1 MLKKEISSSMLN
13 NKYNLNFIHNRP
25 NSAIRSNK
33 YYLKVNTN
41 NCSYTNPPPII
52 FTSPNNKRPK
62 NMGNKMEKEELYEN
76 NMQLKKSIS
85 KMQKELAQTKFQVVK
100 RGMELQVKEKILRE
114 CLKENDIEID
124 HQMKLD
130 RGRESAIITL
140 YKEKYIS
147 LKKKYDEECRINKIL
162 KSNITNSKIKEYQI
176 ENDVLNKE
184 ISKIKALYEQSQEN
198 VEKLNKAV
206 QELYLLKNK
215 LIEQHK
221 IISNFSKKNELLN
234 KEISILKQDN
244 YDLTTKL
251 EVNNKKREKLLIWN
265 DKLKIKNIQFL
276 KNRKINENYMLKNDD
291 NVRKIRDLKK
301 ELTEVKFAFNRKVF
315 DYDELKKNYDVCQK
329 KLNNSSTNI
338 LKPFNHKNVS
348 YFERDPSLKD
358 INKLELFKSLYN
370 ESQVKIGIYEKYL
383 KEKNINPKDITKK
396 YGYNGILSSDSQ
408 SLLQYN
414 KMNINTSIP
423 KIIKEDKDKGNDLLA
438 LNNIKNE
445 KGNDKDKII
454 MNNKTNLTTDSGIE
468 KYKNIRIKDLN
479 NDNEIKEDHKDIN
492 SETKKNEIKLNNDK
506 KNSNVI
512 KENKEL
518 KDNNFTENKSNI
530 NEEKLI
536 NINNDNINKKG
547 INLKDENNDI
557 KDKKENN
564 DKEENEKNN
573 DNKKENTD
581 INNNDDISEE
591 YNDFIENKKSE
602 NDEVSDI
609 QKEYNNTNNGNEKKK
624 NLKRNPSSDELM
636 NSRKSEEVISNQFS
650 KTNSYYNI
658 TSSEAEDKNADSS
671 NEEIENKFIP
681 LIHIF
686 IKNLEANN
694 FTINLL
700 ENKLKEIHKSFE
712 GKEELNKDEFLSPF
726 INLFVESMKVTK
738 ENDIQIIK
746 SFFNEYIDHIKG
758 NTSQFFNDLIKIFK
772 NLNDYSKV
780 EMTEDLLNS
789 LAYNLQKHQP
799 DLENRIKED
808 DMTGSKLLTFD
819 IFQKIV
825 RELGISL
832 NDQIMEYL
840 LYKMKKDTP
849 ENNSIFDLN
858 YDFVLNL
865 LNRKIPDEIKKN
877 EDIGQKLSDKLS
889 DFKNN
894 MLNEDT
900 DLEQVFKDKIKR
912 INNED
917 KKYEVVEKDVFFEM
931 MEQYGVTVTDE
942 IKDVI
947 YHVFIIEEPFCTDNG
962 KIQMM
967 DFIKLKKLFLNDY
980 YTE

>member
-13 NKYNLNFIHNRP
+13 NKYNLNFINTRP
-25 NSAIRSNK
+25 NSAIKSNR
-33 YYLKVNTN
+33 YYLKLNTN
-41 NCSYTNPPPII
+41 NYSYINPPPII

-176 ENDVLNKE
+176 ENDILSKE
-184 ISKIKALYEQSQEN
+184 ISKIKALYEQSLEN
-198 VEKLNKAV
+198 IEKLNKTI
-206 QELYLLKNK
+206 QELYFLKDK

-221 IISNFSKKNELLN
+221 IISTFSKRNELLN
-234 KEISILKQDN
+234 KEINILKQDN
-244 YDLTTKL
+244 YELTAKL
-251 EVNNKKREKLLIWN
+251 EVNNKKREKLLKWN

-315 DYDELKKNYDVCQK
+315 DYSELKKNFDDCQK

-348 YFERDPSLKD
+348 YFEKDPSFKD
-358 INKLELFKSLYN
+358 INKLELFKSLFN

-396 YGYNGILSSDSQ
+396 YGYNGILSSDNQ
-408 SLLQYN
+408 SLLLYN
-414 KMNINTSIP
+414 KIN
-423 KIIKEDKDKGNDLLA
+423 IKEEKDKGNNLLD
-438 LNNIKNE
+438 LNNIKNGKE
-445 KGNDKDKII
+445 NDKDKII
-454 MNNKTNLTTDSGIE
+454 INNKTNLTTDSGNE
-468 KYKNIRIKDLN
+468 KYKNIRIKNLN

-492 SETKKNEIKLNNDK
+492 SEIKDNEIKLNNDK
-506 KNSNVI
+506 KNSK
-512 KENKEL
+512 KENKNN
-518 KDNNFTENKSNI
+518 KDKNFIENI
-530 NEEKLI
+530 NTNEKKQN
-536 NINNDNINKKG
+536 NINNDNINKKD
-547 INLKDENNDI
+547 INLKEENNYLN
-557 KDKKENN
+557 DKKENI
-564 DKEENEKNN
+564 DKEDEKNN
-573 DNKKENTD
+573 DNKKEIAN
-581 INNNDDISEE
+581 INNNDDISDE
-591 YNDFIENKKSE
+591 YNDFVENKISE
-602 NDEVSDI
+602 NDEI
-609 QKEYNNTNNGNEKKK
+609 NGTNKEINNANNESEKKK

-636 NSRKSEEVISNQFS
+636 NSRKSEELISNHFS
-650 KTNSYYNI
+650 KTNSNYNI
-658 TSSEAEDKNADSS
+658 TSSEFEEKNHDSS

-686 IKNLEANN
+686 IKNFEANN
-694 FTINLL
+694 FTINML
-700 ENKLKEIHKSFE
+700 ESKLKEIHKSFE

-746 SFFNEYIDHIKG
+746 SFFNEYIDHLKG

-825 RELGISL
+825 SELDISL
-832 NDQIMEYL
+832 NDQIMEFL

-858 YDFVLNL
+858 YDFVINL

-877 EDIGQKLSDKLS
+877 EEIGQKLSDKLS

-947 YHVFIIEEPFCTDNG
+947 YHVFIIEEPCCTDDG

>member
-1 MLKKEISSSMLN
+1 MLKKEISSSLLN
-13 NKYNLNFIHNRP
+13 YKYNLNFIHTRP

-33 YYLKVNTN
+33 FFLRVNN
-41 NCSYTNPPPII
+41 NNYSYTNPPPII
-52 FTSPNNKRPK
+52 FTSPNDKRPK
-62 NMGNKMEKEELYEN
+62 NMGNNMEKEELYEN

-100 RGMELQVKEKILRE
+100 RGMELQAKEKILRE

-147 LKKKYDEECRINKIL
+147 LKKKYDEECRINKVL
-162 KSNITNSKIKEYQI
+162 KSNITNTKIKEYQI
-176 ENDVLNKE
+176 ENDILNE
-184 ISKIKALYEQSQEN
+184 ELSKMKALYEQSQKN

-206 QELYLLKNK
+206 QELYFLKDK
-215 LIEQHK
+215 LIEQHR
-221 IISNFSKKNELLN
+221 IISTFSKKNELLN

-244 YDLTTKL
+244 YELYCKL
-251 EVNNKKREKLLIWN
+251 EVNNKKRGKLLIWN
-265 DKLKIKNIQFL
+265 DKLKIKNILFL
-276 KNRKINENYMLKNDD
+276 KNRKINENYMIKNDD

-301 ELTEVKFAFNRKVF
+301 ELSEVKFAFNRKVF
-315 DYDELKKNYDVCQK
+315 DYVELKKNFDDCQK

-338 LKPFNHKNVS
+338 LKPFNHKNIS
-348 YFERDPSLKD
+348 YLEKDPSLKD
-358 INKLELFKSLYN
+358 INKLELYKSLYN
-370 ESQVKIGIYEKYL
+370 ESQVKIAIYEKYL
-383 KEKNINPKDITKK
+383 KEKNVNPKDITKK

-408 SLLQYN
+408 SLMLYN
-414 KMNINTSIP
+414 KININTSAP
-423 KIIKEDKDKGNDLLA
+423 KIIKEDKDNNLLA

-445 KGNDKDKII
+445 KGNNKDKNII
-454 MNNKTNLTTDSGIE
+454 NDKANLTTDSGLE
-468 KYKNIRIKDLN
+468 KYKNIRIKDSN

-492 SETKKNEIKLNNDK
+492 SDINENEIKFNSYK
-506 KNSNVI
+506 KNSNEI
-512 KENKEL
+512 KENNNNNL
-518 KDNNFTENKSNI
+518 KKNNNNI
-530 NEEKLI
+530 NEEKQTKI
-536 NINNDNINKKG
+536 NKENINKKD
-547 INLKDENNDI
+547 INLKEENNYI
-557 KDKKENN
+557 NDKKDNN
-564 DKEENEKNN
+564 DKEEEDEKNN
-573 DNKKENTD
+573 DNKKKNVN
-581 INNNDDISEE
+581 INKNNSDDISEE
-591 YNDFIENKKSE
+591 YNDFIDSKKSE
-602 NDEVSDI
+602 NDEISDTK
-609 QKEYNNTNNGNEKKK
+609 KEMNKTNNISEKKK
-624 NLKRNPSSDELM
+624 NLKRNPSSDELI
-636 NSRKSEEVISNQFS
+636 NSKKSEEVISNQFS
-650 KTNSYYNI
+650 KTNSNYNI
-658 TSSEAEDKNADSS
+658 TSSEVEEKNVDSS

-686 IKNLEANN
+686 IKNFEANN
-694 FTINLL
+694 FTINIL

-726 INLFVESMKVTK
+726 INLFIESMKVTK

-746 SFFNEYIDHIKG
+746 SFFNEYIDHLKG

-799 DLENRIKED
+799 DIENRIKED
-808 DMTGSKLLTFD
+808 DMAGSKLLTFD

-825 RELGISL
+825 SELGISL

-877 EDIGQKLSDKLS
+877 EDIGQELSDKLS

-917 KKYEVVEKDVFFEM
+917 KNYEVVEKDVFFEM
-931 MEQYGVTVTDE
+931 MEQYGVIVTDE

-947 YHVFIIEEPFCTDNG
+947 YHVFIIEEPCCTDNG

>member
-13 NKYNLNFIHNRP
+13 NKYNLNFINTRP
-25 NSAIRSNK
+25 NSAIKSNR
-33 YYLKVNTN
+33 YYLKLNTN
-41 NCSYTNPPPII
+41 NYSYINPPPII

-176 ENDVLNKE
+176 ENDILSKE
-184 ISKIKALYEQSQEN
+184 ISKIKALYEQSLEN
-198 VEKLNKAV
+198 IEKLNKTI
-206 QELYLLKNK
+206 QELYFLKDK

-221 IISNFSKKNELLN
+221 IISTFSKKNELLN
-234 KEISILKQDN
+234 KEINILKQDN
-244 YDLTTKL
+244 YELTAKL
-251 EVNNKKREKLLIWN
+251 EVNNKKREKLLKWN

-315 DYDELKKNYDVCQK
+315 DYSELKKNFDDCQK

-348 YFERDPSLKD
+348 YFEKDPSFKD
-358 INKLELFKSLYN
+358 INKLELFKSLFN

-396 YGYNGILSSDSQ
+396 YGYNGILSSDNQ
-408 SLLQYN
+408 SLLLYN
-414 KMNINTSIP
+414 KIN
-423 KIIKEDKDKGNDLLA
+423 IKEEKDKGNNLLD
-438 LNNIKNE
+438 LNNIKNGKE
-445 KGNDKDKII
+445 NDKDKII
-454 MNNKTNLTTDSGIE
+454 INNKTNLTTDRGNE
-468 KYKNIRIKDLN
+468 KYKNIRIKNLN

-492 SETKKNEIKLNNDK
+492 SEIKENEIKLNNDK
-506 KNSNVI
+506 KNSK
-512 KENKEL
+512 KENKNN
-518 KDNNFTENKSNI
+518 KDKNFIENI
-530 NEEKLI
+530 NTNEKKQN
-536 NINNDNINKKG
+536 NINNDNINKKD
-547 INLKDENNDI
+547 INLKEENNYLN
-557 KDKKENN
+557 DKKENI
-564 DKEENEKNN
+564 DKEDEKNN
-573 DNKKENTD
+573 DNKKEIAN
-581 INNNDDISEE
+581 INNNDDISDE
-591 YNDFIENKKSE
+591 YNDFVENKISE
-602 NDEVSDI
+602 NDEI
-609 QKEYNNTNNGNEKKK
+609 NGTNKEINNANNESEKKK

-636 NSRKSEEVISNQFS
+636 NSRKSEELISNHFS
-650 KTNSYYNI
+650 KTNSNYNI
-658 TSSEAEDKNADSS
+658 TSSEFEEKNHDSS

-686 IKNLEANN
+686 IKNFEANN
-694 FTINLL
+694 FTINML
-700 ENKLKEIHKSFE
+700 ESKLKEIHKSFE

-746 SFFNEYIDHIKG
+746 SFFNEYIDHLKG

-825 RELGISL
+825 SELDISL
-832 NDQIMEYL
+832 NDQIMEFL

-858 YDFVLNL
+858 YDFVINL

-877 EDIGQKLSDKLS
+877 EEIGQKLSDKLS

-947 YHVFIIEEPFCTDNG
+947 YHVFIIEEPCCTDDG

>member
-13 NKYNLNFIHNRP
+13 NKYNLNFINTRP
-25 NSAIRSNK
+25 NSAIKSNR
-33 YYLKVNTN
+33 YYLKLNTN
-41 NCSYTNPPPII
+41 NYSYINPPPII

-176 ENDVLNKE
+176 ENDILSKE
-184 ISKIKALYEQSQEN
+184 ISKIKALYEQSLEN
-198 VEKLNKAV
+198 IEKLNKTI
-206 QELYLLKNK
+206 QELYFLKDK

-221 IISNFSKKNELLN
+221 IISTFSKKNELLN
-234 KEISILKQDN
+234 KEINILKQDN
-244 YDLTTKL
+244 YELTAKL
-251 EVNNKKREKLLIWN
+251 EVNNKKREKLLKWN

-315 DYDELKKNYDVCQK
+315 DYSELKKNFDDCQK

-348 YFERDPSLKD
+348 YFEKDPSFKD
-358 INKLELFKSLYN
+358 INKLELFKSLFN

-396 YGYNGILSSDSQ
+396 YGYNGILSSDNQ
-408 SLLQYN
+408 SLLLYN
-414 KMNINTSIP
+414 KIN
-423 KIIKEDKDKGNDLLA
+423 IKEEKDKGNNLLD
-438 LNNIKNE
+438 LNNIKNGKE
-445 KGNDKDKII
+445 NDKDKII
-454 MNNKTNLTTDSGIE
+454 INNKTNLTTDSGNE
-468 KYKNIRIKDLN
+468 KYKNIRIKNLN

-492 SETKKNEIKLNNDK
+492 SEIKENEIKLNNDK
-506 KNSNVI
+506 KNSK
-512 KENKEL
+512 KENKNN
-518 KDNNFTENKSNI
+518 KDKNFIENI
-530 NEEKLI
+530 NTNEKKQN
-536 NINNDNINKKG
+536 NINNDNINKKD
-547 INLKDENNDI
+547 INLKEENNYLN
-557 KDKKENN
+557 DKKENI
-564 DKEENEKNN
+564 DKEDEKNN
-573 DNKKENTD
+573 DNKKEIAN
-581 INNNDDISEE
+581 INNNDDISDE
-591 YNDFIENKKSE
+591 YNDFVENKISE
-602 NDEVSDI
+602 NDEI
-609 QKEYNNTNNGNEKKK
+609 NGTNKEINKANNESEKKK

-636 NSRKSEEVISNQFS
+636 NSRKSEELISNHFS
-650 KTNSYYNI
+650 KTNSNYNI
-658 TSSEAEDKNADSS
+658 TSSEFEEKNHDSS

-686 IKNLEANN
+686 IKNFEANN
-694 FTINLL
+694 FTINML
-700 ENKLKEIHKSFE
+700 ESKLKEIHKSFE

-746 SFFNEYIDHIKG
+746 SFFNEYIDHLKG

-825 RELGISL
+825 SELDISL
-832 NDQIMEYL
+832 NDQIMEFL

-858 YDFVLNL
+858 YDFVINL

-877 EDIGQKLSDKLS
+877 EEIGQKLSDKLS

-947 YHVFIIEEPFCTDNG
+947 YHVFIIEEPCCTDDG

>member
-1 MLKKEISSSMLN
+1 MLKKEISSAMLN
-13 NKYNLNFIHNRP
+13 NKYNLNFINTRP
-25 NSAIRSNK
+25 NSAMRSNK
-33 YYLKVNTN
+33 YYLKVNTS
-41 NCSYTNPPPII
+41 NCSYVNPPPII
-52 FTSPNNKRPK
+52 FTSPKNKRPK

-100 RGMELQVKEKILRE
+100 RGMELQAKEKILRE

-130 RGRESAIITL
+130 RGRESAVITL

-147 LKKKYDEECRINKIL
+147 LKKKYDEECRINKVL

-176 ENDVLNKE
+176 ENDVLSKE
-184 ISKIKALYEQSQEN
+184 ISKIKSLYQQSQEN
-198 VEKLNKAV
+198 VEKLNKTV
-206 QELYLLKNK
+206 QELYFLKDK

-221 IISNFSKKNELLN
+221 IISTFSKKNELLN

-244 YDLTTKL
+244 YDLTFKL
-251 EVNNKKREKLLIWN
+251 EINNRKKEKLLIWN
-265 DKLKIKNIQFL
+265 DKLKIKNFQYL
-276 KNRKINENYMLKNDD
+276 NNRKINENYMLKNDD

-301 ELTEVKFAFNRKVF
+301 ELSEVKMAFNKKVF
-315 DYDELKKNYDVCQK
+315 DYDELKKNFNSCQD

-338 LKPFNHKNVS
+338 LKPFNHKKVK
-348 YFERDPSLKD
+348 YFEKDPSFKD
-358 INKLELFKSLYN
+358 IDKLELYKSLYN
-370 ESQVKIGIYEKYL
+370 ESQLKIGIYEKYL
-383 KEKNINPKDITKK
+383 KENNINPKNITKK
-396 YGYNGILSSDSQ
+396 YGYNGILSSDNK
-408 SLLQYN
+408 SLYN
-414 KMNINTSIP
+414 KIDINNSVP
-423 KIIKEDKDKGNDLLA
+423 KIIKEDKEKGNIILA

-454 MNNKTNLTTDSGIE
+454 ITDSSKEKDKNIKIKNSNNNK
-468 KYKNIRIKDLN
+468 
-479 NDNEIKEDHKDIN
+479 IKETDKDIN
-492 SETKKNEIKLNNDK
+492 IGIKENGIKLNNDK
-506 KNSNVI
+506 KDSNDI
-512 KENKEL
+512 KEKKDKNYIENNNNVKEEKKVNINNENINKNDVNLKEGNNYINDKKEYNDKEKDE
-518 KDNNFTENKSNI
+518 KDNENKKENA
-530 NEEKLI
+530 
-536 NINNDNINKKG
+536 NINND
-547 INLKDENNDI
+547 DE
-557 KDKKENN
+557 
-564 DKEENEKNN
+564 
-573 DNKKENTD
+573 
-581 INNNDDISEE
+581 ISDE

-602 NDEVSDI
+602 NDDTK
-609 QKEYNNTNNGNEKKK
+609 KEINNKNNESEKKK
-624 NLKRNPSSDELM
+624 NLKRNPSSDELI
-636 NSRKSEEVISNQFS
+636 NSRKSEELISNQFS
-650 KTNSYYNI
+650 KTNSNYNI
-658 TSSEAEDKNADSS
+658 TSSEVEDKNIDLS

-686 IKNLEANN
+686 IKNFEANN
-694 FTINLL
+694 CTINIL
-700 ENKLKEIHKSFE
+700 ENKLKEIHKTFE
-712 GKEELNKDEFLSPF
+712 GKEKLNKDEFLSPF

-746 SFFNEYIDHIKG
+746 SFFNEYIDNING

-772 NLNDYSKV
+772 NINDYSKV

-825 RELGISL
+825 SELGISL

-840 LYKMKKDTP
+840 LFKMKKDTP

-858 YDFVLNL
+858 YDFVINL
-865 LNRKIPDEIKKN
+865 LKRKIPDEIKKN

-917 KKYEVVEKDVFFEM
+917 KIYEVVEKDVFFDM
-931 MEQYGVTVTDE
+931 MEQYGVKVSDE

-947 YHVFIIEEPFCTDNG
+947 YHVFIIEEPCCTDDG

-967 DFIKLKKLFLNDY
+967 DYIKLKKLFLNDF

>member
-13 NKYNLNFIHNRP
+13 NKYNLNFINTRP
-25 NSAIRSNK
+25 NSAIKSNR
-33 YYLKVNTN
+33 YYLKLNTN
-41 NCSYTNPPPII
+41 NYSYINPPPII

-176 ENDVLNKE
+176 ENDILSKE
-184 ISKIKALYEQSQEN
+184 ISKIKALYEQSLEN
-198 VEKLNKAV
+198 IEKLNKTI
-206 QELYLLKNK
+206 QELYFLKDK

-221 IISNFSKKNELLN
+221 IISTFSKKNELLN
-234 KEISILKQDN
+234 KEINILKQDN
-244 YDLTTKL
+244 YELAAKL
-251 EVNNKKREKLLIWN
+251 EVNNKKREKLLKWN

-315 DYDELKKNYDVCQK
+315 DYSELKKNFDDCQK

-348 YFERDPSLKD
+348 YFEKDPSFKD
-358 INKLELFKSLYN
+358 INKLELFKSLFN

-396 YGYNGILSSDSQ
+396 YGYNGILSSDNQ
-408 SLLQYN
+408 SLLLYN
-414 KMNINTSIP
+414 KIN
-423 KIIKEDKDKGNDLLA
+423 IKEEKDKGNNLLD
-438 LNNIKNE
+438 LNNIKNGKE
-445 KGNDKDKII
+445 NDKDKII
-454 MNNKTNLTTDSGIE
+454 INNKTNLTTDSGNE
-468 KYKNIRIKDLN
+468 KYKNIRIKNLN

-492 SETKKNEIKLNNDK
+492 SEIKDNEIKLNNDK
-506 KNSNVI
+506 KNSK
-512 KENKEL
+512 KENKNN
-518 KDNNFTENKSNI
+518 KDKNFIENI
-530 NEEKLI
+530 NTNEKKQ
-536 NINNDNINKKG
+536 NYINNDNINKKD
-547 INLKDENNDI
+547 INLKEENNYLN
-557 KDKKENN
+557 DKKENI
-564 DKEENEKNN
+564 DKEDEKNN
-573 DNKKENTD
+573 DNKKEIAN
-581 INNNDDISEE
+581 INNNDDISDE
-591 YNDFIENKKSE
+591 YNDFVENKISE
-602 NDEVSDI
+602 NDEI
-609 QKEYNNTNNGNEKKK
+609 NGTNKEINNANNGSEKKK

-636 NSRKSEEVISNQFS
+636 NSRKSEELISNHFS
-650 KTNSYYNI
+650 KTNSNYNI
-658 TSSEAEDKNADSS
+658 TSSEFEEKNPDSS

-686 IKNLEANN
+686 IKNFEANN
-694 FTINLL
+694 FTINML
-700 ENKLKEIHKSFE
+700 ESKLKEIHKSFE

-746 SFFNEYIDHIKG
+746 SFFNEYIDHLKG

-825 RELGISL
+825 SELDISL
-832 NDQIMEYL
+832 NDQIMEFL

-858 YDFVLNL
+858 YDFVINL

-877 EDIGQKLSDKLS
+877 EEIGQKLSDKLS

-947 YHVFIIEEPFCTDNG
+947 YHVFIIEEPCCTDDG

>member
-13 NKYNLNFIHNRP
+13 NKYNLNFINTRP
-25 NSAIRSNK
+25 NSAIKSNR
-33 YYLKVNTN
+33 YYLKLNTN
-41 NCSYTNPPPII
+41 NYSYINPPPII

-176 ENDVLNKE
+176 ENDILSKE
-184 ISKIKALYEQSQEN
+184 ISKIKALYEQSLEN
-198 VEKLNKAV
+198 IEKLNKTI
-206 QELYLLKNK
+206 QELYFLKDK

-221 IISNFSKKNELLN
+221 IISTFSKKNELLN
-234 KEISILKQDN
+234 KEINILKQDN
-244 YDLTTKL
+244 YELAAKL
-251 EVNNKKREKLLIWN
+251 EVNNKKREKLLKWN

-315 DYDELKKNYDVCQK
+315 DYSELKKNFDDCQK

-338 LKPFNHKNVS
+338 LKPFNHKNVN
-348 YFERDPSLKD
+348 YFEKDPSFKD
-358 INKLELFKSLYN
+358 INKLELFKSLFN

-396 YGYNGILSSDSQ
+396 YGYNGILSSDNQ
-408 SLLQYN
+408 SLLLYN
-414 KMNINTSIP
+414 KIN
-423 KIIKEDKDKGNDLLA
+423 IKEEKDKGNNLLD
-438 LNNIKNE
+438 LNNIKNGKE
-445 KGNDKDKII
+445 NDKDKII
-454 MNNKTNLTTDSGIE
+454 INNKTNLTTDSGNE
-468 KYKNIRIKDLN
+468 KYKNIRIKNLN

-492 SETKKNEIKLNNDK
+492 SEIKDNEIKLNNDK
-506 KNSNVI
+506 KNSK
-512 KENKEL
+512 KENKNN
-518 KDNNFTENKSNI
+518 KDKNFIENI
-530 NEEKLI
+530 NTNEKKQN
-536 NINNDNINKKG
+536 NINNDNINKKD
-547 INLKDENNDI
+547 INLKEENNYLN
-557 KDKKENN
+557 DKKENI
-564 DKEENEKNN
+564 DKEDEKNN
-573 DNKKENTD
+573 DNKKEIAN
-581 INNNDDISEE
+581 INNNDDISDE
-591 YNDFIENKKSE
+591 YNDFVENKISE
-602 NDEVSDI
+602 NDEI
-609 QKEYNNTNNGNEKKK
+609 NGTNKEINNANNESEKKK

-636 NSRKSEEVISNQFS
+636 NSRKSEELISNHFS
-650 KTNSYYNI
+650 KTNSNYNI
-658 TSSEAEDKNADSS
+658 TSSEFEEKNHDSS

-686 IKNLEANN
+686 IKNFEANN

-700 ENKLKEIHKSFE
+700 ESKLKEIHKSFE

-746 SFFNEYIDHIKG
+746 SFFNEYIDHLKG

-825 RELGISL
+825 SELDISL
-832 NDQIMEYL
+832 NDQIMEFL

-858 YDFVLNL
+858 YDFVINL

-877 EDIGQKLSDKLS
+877 EEIGQKLSDKLS

-917 KKYEVVEKDVFFEM
+917 KKYEVVEKDLFFEM

-947 YHVFIIEEPFCTDNG
+947 YHVFIIEEPCCTDDG

>member
-13 NKYNLNFIHNRP
+13 NKYNLNFINTRP
-25 NSAIRSNK
+25 NSAIKSNR
-33 YYLKVNTN
+33 YYLKLNTN
-41 NCSYTNPPPII
+41 NYSYINPPPII

-176 ENDVLNKE
+176 ENDILSKE
-184 ISKIKALYEQSQEN
+184 ISKIKALYEQSLEN
-198 VEKLNKAV
+198 IEKLNKTI
-206 QELYLLKNK
+206 QELYFLKDK

-221 IISNFSKKNELLN
+221 IISTFSKKNELLN
-234 KEISILKQDN
+234 KEINILKQDN
-244 YDLTTKL
+244 YELAAKL
-251 EVNNKKREKLLIWN
+251 EVNNKKREKLLKWN

-315 DYDELKKNYDVCQK
+315 DYSELKKNFDDCQK

-348 YFERDPSLKD
+348 YFEKDPSFKD
-358 INKLELFKSLYN
+358 INKLELFKSLFN

-396 YGYNGILSSDSQ
+396 YGYNGILSSDNQ
-408 SLLQYN
+408 SLLLYN
-414 KMNINTSIP
+414 KIN
-423 KIIKEDKDKGNDLLA
+423 IKEEKDKGNNLLD
-438 LNNIKNE
+438 LNNIKNGKE
-445 KGNDKDKII
+445 NDKDKII
-454 MNNKTNLTTDSGIE
+454 INNKTNLTTDSGNE
-468 KYKNIRIKDLN
+468 KYKNIRIKNLN

-492 SETKKNEIKLNNDK
+492 SEIKDNEIKLNNDK
-506 KNSNVI
+506 KNSK
-512 KENKEL
+512 KENKNN
-518 KDNNFTENKSNI
+518 KDKNFIENI
-530 NEEKLI
+530 NTNEKKQN
-536 NINNDNINKKG
+536 NINNDNINKKD
-547 INLKDENNDI
+547 INLKEENNYLN
-557 KDKKENN
+557 DKKENI
-564 DKEENEKNN
+564 DKEDEKNN
-573 DNKKENTD
+573 DNKKEIAN
-581 INNNDDISEE
+581 INNNDDISDE
-591 YNDFIENKKSE
+591 YNDFVENKISE
-602 NDEVSDI
+602 NDEI
-609 QKEYNNTNNGNEKKK
+609 NGTNKEINNANNESEKKK

-636 NSRKSEEVISNQFS
+636 NSRKSEELISNHFS
-650 KTNSYYNI
+650 KTNSNYNI
-658 TSSEAEDKNADSS
+658 TSSEFEEKNHDSS

-686 IKNLEANN
+686 IKNFEANN
-694 FTINLL
+694 FTINML
-700 ENKLKEIHKSFE
+700 ESKLKEIHKSFE

-746 SFFNEYIDHIKG
+746 SFFNEYIDHLKG

-825 RELGISL
+825 SELDISL
-832 NDQIMEYL
+832 NDQIMEFL

-858 YDFVLNL
+858 YDFVINL

-877 EDIGQKLSDKLS
+877 EEIGQKLSDKLS

-947 YHVFIIEEPFCTDNG
+947 YHVFIIEEPCCTDDG

>member
-13 NKYNLNFIHNRP
+13 NKYNLNFINTRP
-25 NSAIRSNK
+25 NSAIKSNR
-33 YYLKVNTN
+33 YYLKLNTN
-41 NCSYTNPPPII
+41 NYSYINPPPII

-176 ENDVLNKE
+176 ENDILSKE
-184 ISKIKALYEQSQEN
+184 ISKIKALYEQSLEN
-198 VEKLNKAV
+198 IEKLNKTI
-206 QELYLLKNK
+206 QELYFLKDK

-221 IISNFSKKNELLN
+221 IISTFSKKNELLN
-234 KEISILKQDN
+234 KEINILKQDN
-244 YDLTTKL
+244 YELTAKL
-251 EVNNKKREKLLIWN
+251 EVNNKKREKLLKWN

-315 DYDELKKNYDVCQK
+315 DYSELKKNFDDCQK

-348 YFERDPSLKD
+348 YFEKDPSFKD
-358 INKLELFKSLYN
+358 INKLELFKSLFN

-396 YGYNGILSSDSQ
+396 YGYNGILSSDNQ
-408 SLLQYN
+408 SLLLYN
-414 KMNINTSIP
+414 KIN
-423 KIIKEDKDKGNDLLA
+423 IKEEKDKGNNLLD
-438 LNNIKNE
+438 LNNIKNGKE
-445 KGNDKDKII
+445 NDKDKII
-454 MNNKTNLTTDSGIE
+454 INNKTNLTTDSGNE
-468 KYKNIRIKDLN
+468 KYKNIRIKNLN

-492 SETKKNEIKLNNDK
+492 SEIKENEIKLNNDK
-506 KNSNVI
+506 KNSK
-512 KENKEL
+512 KENKNN
-518 KDNNFTENKSNI
+518 KDKNFIENI
-530 NEEKLI
+530 NTNEKKQN
-536 NINNDNINKKG
+536 NINNDNINKKD
-547 INLKDENNDI
+547 INLKEENNYLN
-557 KDKKENN
+557 DKKENI
-564 DKEENEKNN
+564 DKEDEKNN
-573 DNKKENTD
+573 DNKKEIAN
-581 INNNDDISEE
+581 INNNDDISDE
-591 YNDFIENKKSE
+591 YNDFVENKISE
-602 NDEVSDI
+602 NDEI
-609 QKEYNNTNNGNEKKK
+609 NGTNKEINNANNESEKKK

-636 NSRKSEEVISNQFS
+636 NSRKSEELISNHFS
-650 KTNSYYNI
+650 KTNSNYNI
-658 TSSEAEDKNADSS
+658 TSSEFEEKNHDSS

-686 IKNLEANN
+686 IKNFEANN
-694 FTINLL
+694 FTINML
-700 ENKLKEIHKSFE
+700 ESKLKEIHKSFE

-746 SFFNEYIDHIKG
+746 SFFNEYIDHLKG

-825 RELGISL
+825 SELDISL
-832 NDQIMEYL
+832 NDQIMEFL

-858 YDFVLNL
+858 YDFVINL

-877 EDIGQKLSDKLS
+877 EEIGQKLSDKLS

-947 YHVFIIEEPFCTDNG
+947 YHVFIIEEPCCTDDG

>member
-13 NKYNLNFIHNRP
+13 NKYNLNFINTRP
-25 NSAIRSNK
+25 NSAIKSNR
-33 YYLKVNTN
+33 YYLKLNTN
-41 NCSYTNPPPII
+41 NYSYINPPPII

-176 ENDVLNKE
+176 ENDILSKE
-184 ISKIKALYEQSQEN
+184 ISKIKALYEQSLEN
-198 VEKLNKAV
+198 IEKLNKTI
-206 QELYLLKNK
+206 QELYFLKDK

-221 IISNFSKKNELLN
+221 IISTFSKKNELLN
-234 KEISILKQDN
+234 KEINILKQDN
-244 YDLTTKL
+244 YELAAKL
-251 EVNNKKREKLLIWN
+251 EVNNKKREKLLKWN

-315 DYDELKKNYDVCQK
+315 DYSELKKNFDDCQK

-348 YFERDPSLKD
+348 YFEKDPSFKD
-358 INKLELFKSLYN
+358 INKLELFKSLFN

-396 YGYNGILSSDSQ
+396 YGYNGILSSDNQ
-408 SLLQYN
+408 SLLLYN
-414 KMNINTSIP
+414 KIN
-423 KIIKEDKDKGNDLLA
+423 IKEEKDKGNNLLD
-438 LNNIKNE
+438 LNNIKNGKE
-445 KGNDKDKII
+445 NDKDKII
-454 MNNKTNLTTDSGIE
+454 INNKTNLTTDSGNE
-468 KYKNIRIKDLN
+468 KYKNIRIKNLN

-492 SETKKNEIKLNNDK
+492 SEIKDNEIKLNNDK
-506 KNSNVI
+506 KNSK
-512 KENKEL
+512 KENKNN
-518 KDNNFTENKSNI
+518 KDKNFIENI
-530 NEEKLI
+530 NTNEKKQN
-536 NINNDNINKKG
+536 NINNDNINKKD
-547 INLKDENNDI
+547 INLKEENNYLN
-557 KDKKENN
+557 DKKENI
-564 DKEENEKNN
+564 DKEDEKNN
-573 DNKKENTD
+573 DNKKEIAN
-581 INNNDDISEE
+581 INNNDDISDE
-591 YNDFIENKKSE
+591 YNDFIENKISE
-602 NDEVSDI
+602 NDEI
-609 QKEYNNTNNGNEKKK
+609 KGTNKEINNANNESEKKK

-636 NSRKSEEVISNQFS
+636 NSRKSEELISNHFS
-650 KTNSYYNI
+650 KTNSNYNI
-658 TSSEAEDKNADSS
+658 TSSEFEEKNHDSS

-686 IKNLEANN
+686 IKNFEANN
-694 FTINLL
+694 FTINML
-700 ENKLKEIHKSFE
+700 ESKLKEIHKSFE

-746 SFFNEYIDHIKG
+746 SFFNEYIDHLKG

-825 RELGISL
+825 SELDISL
-832 NDQIMEYL
+832 NDQIMEFL

-858 YDFVLNL
+858 YDFVINL

-877 EDIGQKLSDKLS
+877 EEIGQKLSDKLS

-912 INNED
+912 INNGD

-947 YHVFIIEEPFCTDNG
+947 YHVFIIEEPCCTDDG

>member
-13 NKYNLNFIHNRP
+13 NKYNLNFINTRP
-25 NSAIRSNK
+25 NSAIKSNR
-33 YYLKVNTN
+33 YYLKLNTN
-41 NCSYTNPPPII
+41 NYSYINPPPII

-176 ENDVLNKE
+176 ENDILSKE
-184 ISKIKALYEQSQEN
+184 ISKIKALYEQSLEN
-198 VEKLNKAV
+198 IEKLNKTI
-206 QELYLLKNK
+206 QELYFLKDK

-221 IISNFSKKNELLN
+221 IISTFSKKNELLN
-234 KEISILKQDN
+234 KEINILKQDN
-244 YDLTTKL
+244 YELAAKL
-251 EVNNKKREKLLIWN
+251 EVNNKKREKLLKWN

-315 DYDELKKNYDVCQK
+315 DYSELKKNFDDCQK

-348 YFERDPSLKD
+348 YFEKDPSFKD
-358 INKLELFKSLYN
+358 INKLELFKSLFN

-396 YGYNGILSSDSQ
+396 YGYNGILSSDNQ
-408 SLLQYN
+408 SLLLYN
-414 KMNINTSIP
+414 KIN
-423 KIIKEDKDKGNDLLA
+423 IKEEKDKGNNLLD
-438 LNNIKNE
+438 LNNIKNGKE
-445 KGNDKDKII
+445 NDKDKII
-454 MNNKTNLTTDSGIE
+454 INNKTNLTTDSGNE
-468 KYKNIRIKDLN
+468 KYKNIRIKNLN

-492 SETKKNEIKLNNDK
+492 SEIKDNEIKLNNDK
-506 KNSNVI
+506 KNSK
-512 KENKEL
+512 KENKNN
-518 KDNNFTENKSNI
+518 KDKNFIENI
-530 NEEKLI
+530 NTNEKKQN
-536 NINNDNINKKG
+536 NINNDNINKKD
-547 INLKDENNDI
+547 INLKEENNYLN
-557 KDKKENN
+557 DKKENI
-564 DKEENEKNN
+564 DKEDEKNN
-573 DNKKENTD
+573 DNKKEIAN
-581 INNNDDISEE
+581 INNNDDISDE
-591 YNDFIENKKSE
+591 YNDFIENKISE
-602 NDEVSDI
+602 NDEI
-609 QKEYNNTNNGNEKKK
+609 KGTNKEINNANNESEKKK

-636 NSRKSEEVISNQFS
+636 NSRKSEELISNHFS
-650 KTNSYYNI
+650 KTNSNYNI
-658 TSSEAEDKNADSS
+658 TSSEFEEKNHDSS

-686 IKNLEANN
+686 IKNFEANN
-694 FTINLL
+694 FTINML
-700 ENKLKEIHKSFE
+700 ESKLKEIHKSFE

-746 SFFNEYIDHIKG
+746 SFFNEYIDHLKG

-825 RELGISL
+825 SELDISL
-832 NDQIMEYL
+832 NDQIMEFL

-858 YDFVLNL
+858 YDFVINL

-877 EDIGQKLSDKLS
+877 EEIGQKLSDKLS

-947 YHVFIIEEPFCTDNG
+947 YHVFIIEEPCCTDDG

>member
-13 NKYNLNFIHNRP
+13 NKYNLNFINTRP
-25 NSAIRSNK
+25 NSAIKSNR
-33 YYLKVNTN
+33 YYLKLNTN
-41 NCSYTNPPPII
+41 NYSYINPPPII

-176 ENDVLNKE
+176 ENDILSKE
-184 ISKIKALYEQSQEN
+184 ISKIKALYEQSLEN
-198 VEKLNKAV
+198 IEKLNKTI
-206 QELYLLKNK
+206 QELYFLKDK

-221 IISNFSKKNELLN
+221 IISTFSKKNELLN
-234 KEISILKQDN
+234 KEINILKQDN
-244 YDLTTKL
+244 YELAAKL
-251 EVNNKKREKLLIWN
+251 EVNNKKREKLLKWN

-315 DYDELKKNYDVCQK
+315 DYSELKKNFDDCQK

-348 YFERDPSLKD
+348 YFEKDPSFKD
-358 INKLELFKSLYN
+358 INKLELFKSLFN

-396 YGYNGILSSDSQ
+396 YGYNGILSSDNQ
-408 SLLQYN
+408 SLLLYN
-414 KMNINTSIP
+414 KIN
-423 KIIKEDKDKGNDLLA
+423 IKEEKDKGNNLLD
-438 LNNIKNE
+438 LNNIKNGKE
-445 KGNDKDKII
+445 NDKDKII
-454 MNNKTNLTTDSGIE
+454 INNKTNLTTDSGNE
-468 KYKNIRIKDLN
+468 KYKNIRIKNLN

-492 SETKKNEIKLNNDK
+492 SEIKENEIKLNNDK
-506 KNSNVI
+506 KNSK
-512 KENKEL
+512 KENKNN
-518 KDNNFTENKSNI
+518 KDKNFIENI
-530 NEEKLI
+530 NTNEKKQN
-536 NINNDNINKKG
+536 NINNDNINKKD
-547 INLKDENNDI
+547 INLKEENNYLN
-557 KDKKENN
+557 DKKENI
-564 DKEENEKNN
+564 DKEDEKNN
-573 DNKKENTD
+573 DNKKEIAN
-581 INNNDDISEE
+581 INNNDDISDE
-591 YNDFIENKKSE
+591 YNDFVENKISE
-602 NDEVSDI
+602 NDEI
-609 QKEYNNTNNGNEKKK
+609 NGTNKEINNANNESEKKK

-636 NSRKSEEVISNQFS
+636 NSRKSEELISNHFS
-650 KTNSYYNI
+650 KTNSNYNI
-658 TSSEAEDKNADSS
+658 TSSEFEEKNHDSS

-686 IKNLEANN
+686 IKNFEANN
-694 FTINLL
+694 FTINML
-700 ENKLKEIHKSFE
+700 ESKLKEIHKSFE

-746 SFFNEYIDHIKG
+746 SFFNEYIDHLKG

-825 RELGISL
+825 SELDISL
-832 NDQIMEYL
+832 NDQIMEFL

-858 YDFVLNL
+858 YDFVINL

-877 EDIGQKLSDKLS
+877 EEIGQKLSDKLS

-947 YHVFIIEEPFCTDNG
+947 YHVFIIEEPCCTDDG

>member
-13 NKYNLNFIHNRP
+13 NKYNLNFIHTRP

-33 YYLKVNTN
+33 YYLKINTN
-41 NCSYTNPPPII
+41 NYSYTNPPII
-52 FTSPNNKRPK
+52 FNSPNNKRPK

-85 KMQKELAQTKFQVVK
+85 KMQRELAKTKFQVVK

-147 LKKKYDEECRINKIL
+147 LKKKYDEQCRINKVL

-176 ENDVLNKE
+176 ENDILSKE
-184 ISKIKALYEQSQEN
+184 ISKIKVLYEKSQEN
-198 VEKLNKAV
+198 VEKLNKTV
-206 QELYLLKNK
+206 QELFHLKDK

-221 IISNFSKKNELLN
+221 IISAFSKKNELLN

-244 YDLTTKL
+244 FDLVAKL

-276 KNRKINENYMLKNDD
+276 KSKKINENYMIKNDD

-301 ELTEVKFAFNRKVF
+301 ELSEVKLAFNRKII
-315 DYDELKKNYDVCQK
+315 DYDALKKNFDICQN

-338 LKPFNHKNVS
+338 LKPFKHKNIS
-348 YFERDPSLKD
+348 YFEQEPSLKNID
-358 INKLELFKSLYN
+358 KLELYKSLYN

-383 KEKNINPKDITKK
+383 KEKKINPKDVTKK
-396 YGYNGILSSDSQ
+396 YGYNGILYGDSK
-408 SLLQYN
+408 SLLLYN
-414 KMNINTSIP
+414 KGNNNTSVP
-423 KIIKEDKDKGNDLLA
+423 KIIKEDKDNI
-438 LNNIKNE
+438 NNIVSLNSIKKE
-445 KGNDKDKII
+445 KKEKENDNDNDKII
-454 MNNKTNLTTDSGIE
+454 INNKINSASDSPIE
-468 KYKNIRIKDLN
+468 KDINIRIKDSN
-479 NDNEIKEDHKDIN
+479 NNNKIKEENKDVNRDIN
-492 SETKKNEIKLNNDK
+492 ENEIKLNNDK
-506 KNSNVI
+506 KNSNEA
-512 KENKEL
+512 KEINDK
-518 KDNNFTENKSNI
+518 NI
-530 NEEKLI
+530 NEKNKDI
-536 NINNDNINKKG
+536 NDNKYSDNINREE
-547 INLKDENNDI
+547 INLKEENNYI

-564 DKEENEKNN
+564 GKEEHENNNNRKENEDLNNN
-573 DNKKENTD
+573 DN
-581 INNNDDISEE
+581 NDDMSDE

-602 NDEVSDI
+602 NEEI
-609 QKEYNNTNNGNEKKK
+609 NETKKEMNNEIGEKT
-624 NLKRNPSSDELM
+624 NLKRNISSEDLI

-650 KTNSYYNI
+650 KTNSNYNI
-658 TSSEAEDKNADSS
+658 TSSEAEEKNADSS

-686 IKNLEANN
+686 IKNLEVNN
-694 FTINLL
+694 FTLNLL
-700 ENKLKEIHKSFE
+700 KNKLKEIHTSFE

-726 INLFVESMKVTK
+726 INLFIESMKVTK

-746 SFFNEYIDHIKG
+746 TFFNEYIDHLKG
-758 NTSQFFNDLIKIFK
+758 DTSQFFNDLIKIFK

-780 EMTEDLLNS
+780 EITEDLLNS

-808 DMTGSKLLTFD
+808 DMTGSNLLTFD

-825 RELGISL
+825 SELGISL

-865 LNRKIPDEIKKN
+865 LNRKIPEEIKKN

-917 KKYEVVEKDVFFEM
+917 KKFEVVEKDIFFEM

-947 YHVFIIEEPFCTDNG
+947 YHVFIIEEPCCTDDG

>member
-13 NKYNLNFIHNRP
+13 NKYNLNFIHTRP
-25 NSAIRSNK
+25 NSAIKSNR
-33 YYLKVNTN
+33 YYLKLNTN
-41 NCSYTNPPPII
+41 NYSYINPPPII

-176 ENDVLNKE
+176 ENDILSKE
-184 ISKIKALYEQSQEN
+184 ISKIKALYEQSLEN
-198 VEKLNKAV
+198 IEKLNKTI
-206 QELYLLKNK
+206 QELYFLKDK

-221 IISNFSKKNELLN
+221 IISTFSKRNDILN
-234 KEISILKQDN
+234 KEINILKQDN
-244 YDLTTKL
+244 YELTAKL
-251 EVNNKKREKLLIWN
+251 EVNNKKREKLLKWN

-315 DYDELKKNYDVCQK
+315 DYSELKKNFDDCQK

-348 YFERDPSLKD
+348 YFEKDPSFKD
-358 INKLELFKSLYN
+358 INKLELFKSLFN

-396 YGYNGILSSDSQ
+396 YGYNGILSSDNQ
-408 SLLQYN
+408 SLLLYN
-414 KMNINTSIP
+414 KIN
-423 KIIKEDKDKGNDLLA
+423 IKEEKDKGNNLLD
-438 LNNIKNE
+438 LNNIKNGKE
-445 KGNDKDKII
+445 NDKDKDKII
-454 MNNKTNLTTDSGIE
+454 INNKTNLTTDSGNE
-468 KYKNIRIKDLN
+468 KYKNIRIKNLN

-492 SETKKNEIKLNNDK
+492 SEIKENEIKLNNDK
-506 KNSNVI
+506 KNSK
-512 KENKEL
+512 KENKNN
-518 KDNNFTENKSNI
+518 KDKNFIENI
-530 NEEKLI
+530 NTNEKKQN
-536 NINNDNINKKG
+536 NINNDNINKKD
-547 INLKDENNDI
+547 INLKEENNYLN
-557 KDKKENN
+557 DKKENI
-564 DKEENEKNN
+564 DKEDEKNN
-573 DNKKENTD
+573 DNKKEIAN
-581 INNNDDISEE
+581 INNNDDISDE
-591 YNDFIENKKSE
+591 YNDFVENKISE
-602 NDEVSDI
+602 NDEI
-609 QKEYNNTNNGNEKKK
+609 NGTNKEINNANNESEKKK

-636 NSRKSEEVISNQFS
+636 NSRKSEELISNHFS
-650 KTNSYYNI
+650 KTNSNYNI
-658 TSSEAEDKNADSS
+658 TSSEFEEKNHDSS

-686 IKNLEANN
+686 IKNFEANN

-700 ENKLKEIHKSFE
+700 ESKLKEIHKSFE

-746 SFFNEYIDHIKG
+746 SFFNEYIDHLKG

-825 RELGISL
+825 SELDISL
-832 NDQIMEYL
+832 NDQIMEFL

-858 YDFVLNL
+858 YDFVINL

-877 EDIGQKLSDKLS
+877 EEIGQKLSDKLS

-947 YHVFIIEEPFCTDNG
+947 YHVFIIEEPCCTDDG

>member
-13 NKYNLNFIHNRP
+13 NKYNLNFINTRP
-25 NSAIRSNK
+25 NSAIKSNR
-33 YYLKVNTN
+33 YYLKLNTN
-41 NCSYTNPPPII
+41 NYSYINPPPII

-176 ENDVLNKE
+176 ENDILSKE
-184 ISKIKALYEQSQEN
+184 ISKIKALYEQSLEN
-198 VEKLNKAV
+198 IEKLNKTI
-206 QELYLLKNK
+206 QELYFLKDK

-221 IISNFSKKNELLN
+221 IISTFSKKNELLN
-234 KEISILKQDN
+234 KEINILKQDN
-244 YDLTTKL
+244 YELAAKL
-251 EVNNKKREKLLIWN
+251 EVNNKKREKLLKWN

-315 DYDELKKNYDVCQK
+315 DYSELKKNFDDCQK

-348 YFERDPSLKD
+348 YFEKDPSFKD
-358 INKLELFKSLYN
+358 INKLELFKSLFN

-396 YGYNGILSSDSQ
+396 YGYNGILSSDNQ
-408 SLLQYN
+408 SLLLYN
-414 KMNINTSIP
+414 KININTSSP
-423 KIIKEDKDKGNDLLA
+423 KIIKEEKDKGNNLLD
-438 LNNIKNE
+438 LNNIKNGKE
-445 KGNDKDKII
+445 NDKDKII
-454 MNNKTNLTTDSGIE
+454 INNKTNLTTDSGNE
-468 KYKNIRIKDLN
+468 KYKNIRIKNLN

-492 SETKKNEIKLNNDK
+492 SEIKDNEIKLNNDK
-506 KNSNVI
+506 KNSK
-512 KENKEL
+512 KENKNN
-518 KDNNFTENKSNI
+518 KDKNFIENI
-530 NEEKLI
+530 NTNEKKQN
-536 NINNDNINKKG
+536 NINNDNINKKD
-547 INLKDENNDI
+547 INLKEENNYLN
-557 KDKKENN
+557 DKKENI
-564 DKEENEKNN
+564 DKEDEKNN
-573 DNKKENTD
+573 DNKKEIAN
-581 INNNDDISEE
+581 INNNDDISDE
-591 YNDFIENKKSE
+591 YNDFVENKISE
-602 NDEVSDI
+602 NDEI
-609 QKEYNNTNNGNEKKK
+609 NGTNKEINNANNESEKKK

-636 NSRKSEEVISNQFS
+636 NSRKSEELISNHFS
-650 KTNSYYNI
+650 KTNSNYNI
-658 TSSEAEDKNADSS
+658 TSSEFEEKNHDSS

-686 IKNLEANN
+686 IKNFEANN
-694 FTINLL
+694 FTINML
-700 ENKLKEIHKSFE
+700 ESKLKEIHKSFE

-746 SFFNEYIDHIKG
+746 SFFNEYIDHLKG

-825 RELGISL
+825 SELDISL
-832 NDQIMEYL
+832 NDQIMEFL

-858 YDFVLNL
+858 YDFVINL

-877 EDIGQKLSDKLS
+877 EEIGQKLSDKLS

-917 KKYEVVEKDVFFEM
+917 KKYEVVEKDLFFEM

-947 YHVFIIEEPFCTDNG
+947 YHVFIIEEPCCTDDG